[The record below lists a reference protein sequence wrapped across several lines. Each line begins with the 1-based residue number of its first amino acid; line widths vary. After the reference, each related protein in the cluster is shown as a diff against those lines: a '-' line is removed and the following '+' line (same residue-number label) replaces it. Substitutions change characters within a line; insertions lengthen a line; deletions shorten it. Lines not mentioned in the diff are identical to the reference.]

1 MTRGYIGLGMIT
13 PIRTRTDRDMLEWE
27 HEFNKNVNSIRYQI

>member
-1 MTRGYIGLGMIT
+1 
-13 PIRTRTDRDMLEWE
+13 TRTDRDMLEWE